1 MAFQLDP
8 VDFYRRMSSARAK
21 EAGDFSDAFGKF
33 ESGMARG
40 YAQDSKQG
48 GGLTSMLGAMDT
60 GMNDSAG
67 TNTLMGDLAA
77 NQAME
82 MDLGMAALNA
92 KTDMEV
98 AEIQEEIAE
107 QNRKEAEKQA
117 GKNRSAG
124 TRNAIIGAVGGIGA
138 AAIGA
143 AI

>member
-1 MAFQLDP
+1 MAFELNP
-8 VDFYRRMSSARAK
+8 VDYYRRMTSARAQK
-21 EAGDFSDAFGKF
+21 DPDFSDAFTKF

-48 GGLTSMLGAMDT
+48 GGLSSIMNAMGS
-60 GMNDSAG
+60 GMSDSSG
-67 TNTLMGDLAA
+67 TNAVMGDLAA
-77 NQAME
+77 TQQME

-98 AEIQEEIAE
+98 AEMQAE
-107 QNRKEAEKQA
+107 AAARQGR
-117 GKNRSAG
+117 KNRSAG
-124 TRNAIIGAVGGIGA
+124 TRNALIGAVGSVGA